1 MKEQTHLSRG
11 GVDLVLALVDG
22 ALVIAHWGAAVGKL
36 TTSIS
41 ATRERSISN
50 SAFDSRQ
57 FSGVMRE
64 QSRGWLGNPAI
75 SGHRNG
81 KFWSTKIEVSN
92 IVASSDHVEV
102 VLLDSQVQLEINLR
116 FNLDEYGVLT
126 QVNSVK
132 NIGSDSYTLN
142 NFAYW
147 LPLPDRASQTLDFAG
162 RWSNER
168 NPQRRDIATGLW
180 VRDSHEGRSG
190 HNFTIAEIALTEN
203 TNFASGEAWAISLA
217 WSGNSQ
223 FMVERIWDR
232 TQSIGASEILL
243 PGEVILQPNEKYEAP
258 ALKAVYSK
266 SGLDGISE
274 KFHSHIRARSVHP
287 KKARP
292 LTLNMWEAIYFDHD
306 ARKIN
311 AIAEVAAEIGVERLV
326 LDDGWFGARRSDR
339 AGLGDWIVNKEVW
352 PNGLTSII
360 SDIHDKGM
368 EFGLW
373 FEGEMV
379 NQDSDLY
386 RAHPDWVLNTGGHS
400 ENNWRHELVLDLTNA
415 AAFSHVLEQVSAVLT
430 EFPIDYIKWDH
441 NRVVV
446 DASHNLQAAVRNQT
460 LAIYRLFSELK
471 KRHPKLEIESCA
483 SGGGRVDL
491 GVIDY
496 VDRFWVSDNND
507 ALERQRNQRWTGQII
522 PPELLGTHIGPTPGH
537 QTGRSLSLSFRATT
551 ALFGHAGIEWDIS
564 KISSDDKTALK
575 TWAAYYKAN
584 RDLLHTGKSIRIDYA
599 DENAYLYGVIDKKR
613 ERAIFSFTQL
623 TPTIAV
629 HPAQLTFR
637 DLNPDKDYQV
647 KAVYPAGAPLFMLI
661 EPPTW
666 LTGVTLSGAVLME
679 IGLPAPILAP
689 ENALLIEINQS
700 N

>member
-1 MKEQTHLSRG
+1 MKEQAHLSRG
-11 GVDLVLALVDG
+11 GVDLVLAIVDG
-22 ALVIAHWGAAVGKL
+22 AIVIEHWGAPLGKL
-36 TTSIS
+36 NGSLST
-41 ATRERSISN
+41 TRERSIAN

-64 QSRGWLGNPAI
+64 QSRGWLGNPTL

-81 KFWSTKIEVSN
+81 KNWSTKFSITSLNETGNKITVNLNDNSVLIEVN
-92 IVASSDHVEV
+92 IDFS
-102 VLLDSQVQLEINLR
+102 
-116 FNLDEYGVLT
+116 LDEHGILI
-126 QVNSVK
+126 QQNSIK
-132 NIGSDSYTLN
+132 NIGNDNYTLN
-142 NFAYW
+142 DFAYW
-147 LPLPDRASQTLDFAG
+147 LPLPDRASQTLDFVG

-168 NPQRRDIATGLW
+168 NPQRRDIATGVW
-180 VRDSHEGRSG
+180 VRDSYEGRSG
-190 HNFTIAEIALTEN
+190 HNFTISEIALTES
-203 TNFASGEAWAISLA
+203 TNFSSGEAWAISLA
-217 WSGNSQ
+217 WSGNSK

-243 PGEVILQPNEKYEAP
+243 PGEVILKPGESYQAP
-258 ALKAVYSK
+258 ALLAAYS
-266 SGLDGISE
+266 SAGLDGVSE
-274 KFHSHIRARSVHP
+274 RFHSHIRARTMHP
-287 KKARP
+287 KRARP

-306 ARKIN
+306 ATKIK

-326 LDDGWFGARRSDR
+326 LDDGWFGARRSDH
-339 AGLGDWIVNKEVW
+339 AGLGDWIVNKKVW
-352 PNGLTSII
+352 PNGFTAII
-360 SDIHDKGM
+360 SDIHERGM

-379 NQDSDLY
+379 NPDSDLY

-446 DASHNLQAAVRNQT
+446 DASNNLQAAVRNQT

-522 PPELLGTHIGPTPGH
+522 PPELMGTHIGPTPGH

-564 KISSDDKTALK
+564 KISNSDKAALK

-613 ERAIFSFTQL
+613 ERAIFSFAQL
-623 TPTIAV
+623 TPTTAV

-637 DLNPDKDYQV
+637 DLNPDKNYQV

>member
-1 MKEQTHLSRG
+1 M
-11 GVDLVLALVDG
+11 
-22 ALVIAHWGAAVGKL
+22 
-36 TTSIS
+36 
-41 ATRERSISN
+41 
-50 SAFDSRQ
+50 
-57 FSGVMRE
+57 
-64 QSRGWLGNPAI
+64 
-75 SGHRNG
+75 
-81 KFWSTKIEVSN
+81 
-92 IVASSDHVEV
+92 
-102 VLLDSQVQLEINLR
+102 
-116 FNLDEYGVLT
+116 
-126 QVNSVK
+126 
-132 NIGSDSYTLN
+132 
-142 NFAYW
+142 
-147 LPLPDRASQTLDFAG
+147 
-162 RWSNER
+162 
-168 NPQRRDIATGLW
+168 
-180 VRDSHEGRSG
+180 
-190 HNFTIAEIALTEN
+190 
-203 TNFASGEAWAISLA
+203 
-217 WSGNSQ
+217 
-223 FMVERIWDR
+223 
-232 TQSIGASEILL
+232 
-243 PGEVILQPNEKYEAP
+243 
-258 ALKAVYSK
+258 
-266 SGLDGISE
+266 
-274 KFHSHIRARSVHP
+274 
-287 KKARP
+287 
-292 LTLNMWEAIYFDHD
+292 
-306 ARKIN
+306 
-311 AIAEVAAEIGVERLV
+311 

-551 ALFGHAGIEWDIS
+551 ALFGHAGIEWDVS

-584 RDLLHTGKSIRIDYA
+584 RDLLHTGKSIRIDC
-599 DENAYLYGVIDKKR
+599 DK
-613 ERAIFSFTQL
+613 ASTACL
-623 TPTIAV
+623 V
-629 HPAQLTFR
+629 AQ
-637 DLNPDKDYQV
+637 
-647 KAVYPAGAPLFMLI
+647 
-661 EPPTW
+661 
-666 LTGVTLSGAVLME
+666 
-679 IGLPAPILAP
+679 
-689 ENALLIEINQS
+689 
-700 N
+700 

>member
-1 MKEQTHLSRG
+1 MKEQTHLSSG

-22 ALVIAHWGAAVGKL
+22 ALVIEHWGATIGKL
-36 TTSIS
+36 TSSLS

-64 QSRGWLGNPAI
+64 QSRGWLGNPTL

-81 KFWSTKIEVSN
+81 KYWSTKFEVSK
-92 IVASSDHVEV
+92 IVEKDNKVDV
-102 VLLDSQVQLEINLR
+102 TLIDSQANLEIYLS
-116 FNLDEYGVLT
+116 FNLDEFGVLT
-126 QVNSVK
+126 QTNSIK
-132 NIGSDSYTLN
+132 NIGSDDYTLN
-142 NFAYW
+142 NLAYW
-147 LPLPDRASQTLDFAG
+147 LPIPDRASQTLDFAG

-190 HNFTIAEIALTEN
+190 HNFTITEIALTEN

-217 WSGNSQ
+217 WSGNSE

-243 PGEVILQPNEKYEAP
+243 PGEVILKPNEIYQAP
-258 ALKAVYSK
+258 ALKAVYTK
-266 SGLDGISE
+266 SGLDGVSE
-274 KFHSHIRARSVHP
+274 KFHEHIRARAIHP
-287 KKARP
+287 KNPRP
-292 LTLNMWEAIYFDHD
+292 LTLNMWEAIYFEHD
-306 ARKIN
+306 AKKIM
-311 AIAEVAAEIGVERLV
+311 ALADVAAEVGVERLV
-326 LDDGWFGARRSDR
+326 LDDGWFHSRRNDR
-339 AGLGDWIVNKEVW
+339 AGLGDWSVDKSVW
-352 PNGLTSII
+352 PEGLTSIAKYI
-360 SDIHDKGM
+360 KSKGM

-373 FEGEMV
+373 FEGEMISV
-379 NQDSDLY
+379 DSDLY
-386 RAHPDWVLNTGGHS
+386 RDHPDWVLSTTGHGQNT
-400 ENNWRHELVLDLTNA
+400 WRHEMVLDLTNTG
-415 AAFSHVLEQVSAVLT
+415 AFNHILEKISAILSDY
-430 EFPIDYIKWDH
+430 PIDYIKWDH
-441 NRVVV
+441 NRTVV

-460 LAIYRLFSELK
+460 LAAYKLFAELK
-471 KRHPKLEIESCA
+471 KLHPKLEIESCA
-483 SGGGRVDL
+483 SGGGRIDL

-522 PPELLGTHIGPTPGH
+522 PPELLGTHIGPTPSH
-537 QTGRSLSLSFRATT
+537 QTGRSLPLSFRAIT

-564 KISSDDKTALK
+564 NLDEVDKSNLK
-575 TWAAYYKAN
+575 SWVSYYKAN
-584 RDLLHTGKSIRIDYA
+584 RSLLHSGTAIRIDYA

-613 ERAIFSFTQL
+613 EHAIFSYAQL
-623 TPTIAV
+623 TPTTAV

-637 DLNPDKDYQV
+637 NLIPEVNYQV
-647 KAVYPAGAPLFMLI
+647 KAQYPAGKPTYMLI

-666 LTGVTLSGAVLME
+666 LSGVVISGAALME

-689 ENALLIEINQS
+689 ENAILIEINRS

>member
-11 GVDLVLALVDG
+11 SVDLVLANVDG
-22 ALVIAHWGAAVGKL
+22 ALVIEHWGALIGNL
-36 TTSIS
+36 TPAIS

-50 SAFDSRQ
+50 SAFDNRQ
-57 FSGVMRE
+57 FSGVMHE
-64 QSRGWLGNPAI
+64 QSRGWLGNPTI

-81 KFWSTKIEVSN
+81 KFWSTKFNVSKIVEKDNQIDVTLIE
-92 IVASSDHVEV
+92 
-102 VLLDSQVQLEINLR
+102 LQVNLEIYLS
-116 FNLDEYGVLT
+116 FNLDEFGVLT
-126 QVNSVK
+126 QTNSVK
-132 NIGSDSYTLN
+132 NIGKDDYTLN
-142 NFAYW
+142 NFSYW

-180 VRDSHEGRSG
+180 VRDTYEGRSG
-190 HNFTIAEIALTEN
+190 HNFTIAEIALTES
-203 TNFASGEAWAISLA
+203 TNFSSGEAWAISLA

-243 PGEVILQPNEKYEAP
+243 PGEMILKPNEVYEAP
-258 ALKAVYSK
+258 ALKAVYTK
-266 SGLDGISE
+266 SGLDGVSE
-274 KFHSHIRARSVHP
+274 KFHEHIRARSVHP

-306 ARKIN
+306 VAKIRE
-311 AIAEVAAEIGVERLV
+311 IVEVAADIGVERLV
-326 LDDGWFGARRSDR
+326 LDDGWFGARRSDH
-339 AGLGDWIVNKEVW
+339 AGLGDWIVNKEIW
-352 PNGLTSII
+352 PNGFTSIV
-360 SDIHDKGM
+360 SDIHEKGM

-373 FEGEMV
+373 FEGEMISP
-379 NQDSDLY
+379 DSDLY
-386 RAHPDWVLNTGGHS
+386 RAHPDWVLNTTGHS
-400 ENNWRHELVLDLTNA
+400 ENNWRHELVLDLTNPG
-415 AAFSHVLEQVSAVLT
+415 AFNHVLEQVSTVLT
-430 EFPIDYIKWDH
+430 AYSIDYIKWDH

-446 DASHNLQAAVRNQT
+446 DASQGVTAAVRNQT
-460 LAIYRLFSELK
+460 LAIYRLFAELK
-471 KRHPKLEIESCA
+471 KRHSKLEIESCA

-537 QTGRSLSLSFRATT
+537 QTGRSLSLSFRAIT

-564 KISSDDKTALK
+564 KVSSADRAALK
-575 TWAAYYKAN
+575 TWAAYYKTN
-584 RDLLHTGKSIRIDYA
+584 RDLLHSGKSIRIDYA

-613 ERAIFSFTQL
+613 ERAIFSYAQL
-623 TPTIAV
+623 TPTTSV

-637 DLNPDKDYQV
+637 DLNPDMNYQV
-647 KAVYPAGAPLFMLI
+647 KAVYPAGTPVFMLI
-661 EPPTW
+661 EPPSW
-666 LTGVTLSGAVLME
+666 LTGITLSGAILME

-689 ENALLIEINQS
+689 ENALLIEINRS